1 MHAVRFTING
11 GGERIG
17 RLDGDTVTDAGPAGP
32 QGFVPTDEAWQQIAS
47 AAGATHPVDSVR
59 LLAPVTPR
67 QILAVGLNY
76 RAHAIESEL
85 AIPEVPIVF
94 AMYPSSVTGPH
105 DEIVIPHEETRTD
118 YEGEVAVVIG
128 RRAYRVSR
136 DEAWSFVGAVTA
148 LDDVSGRRAQL
159 ETPLRQFTLGKSF
172 DTFTPIGPSLL
183 RPTGVDPT
191 NISVRTTVSG
201 ELMQDSNTSDL
212 IFSIP
217 EIIEYLTRGMTLEPG
232 DLIATGTPGGVGDAR
247 VPPRYLVEGDVV
259 EIEVGGVGSLRNPV
273 RRER

>member
-1 MHAVRFTING
+1 MP
-11 GGERIG
+11 
-17 RLDGDTVTDAGPAGP
+17 GPAGP

-47 AAGATHPVDSVR
+47 AAGATHPVGSVR
-59 LLAPVTPR
+59 LLAPVIPR
-67 QILAVGLNY
+67 QILAIGLNY

-94 AMYPSSVTGPH
+94 AMYPSSITGPH

-136 DEAWSFVGAVTA
+136 DEAWSYVGAVTA

-183 RPTGVDPT
+183 RADRRRSHRHLGQDDRLGRGHAGLEH
-191 NISVRTTVSG
+191 VRP
-201 ELMQDSNTSDL
+201 DL
-212 IFSIP
+212 LDRRDHRVP
-217 EIIEYLTRGMTLEPG
+217 HARH
-232 DLIATGTPGGVGDAR
+232 DAR
-247 VPPRYLVEGDVV
+247 AGRPDRDAAPRAASAMRASRRATWCEGDVV

-273 RRER
+273 RAER

>member
-1 MHAVRFTING
+1 VRFTTNG

-17 RLDGDTVTDAGPAGP
+17 RLDGDTVTDAGPSGP

-47 AAGATHPVDSVR
+47 AAGATHPIGSVR
-59 LLAPVTPR
+59 LLAPVIPR
-67 QILAVGLNY
+67 QILAIGLNY

-85 AIPEVPIVF
+85 AIPEVPIAF
-94 AMYPSSVTGPH
+94 AMYPSSITGPY

-136 DEAWSFVGAVTA
+136 DEAWSYVGAVTA

-183 RPTGVDPT
+183 RATGVDPT
-191 NISVRTTVSG
+191 SIPVKTTVSG
-201 ELMQDSNTSDL
+201 EVMQDSNTSDL

-232 DLIATGTPGGVGDAR
+232 DLIASGTPGGVGDAR
-247 VPPRYLVEGDVV
+247 VPPRYLVEGDLV
-259 EIEVGGVGSLRNPV
+259 EIEVGGVGTLRNPV